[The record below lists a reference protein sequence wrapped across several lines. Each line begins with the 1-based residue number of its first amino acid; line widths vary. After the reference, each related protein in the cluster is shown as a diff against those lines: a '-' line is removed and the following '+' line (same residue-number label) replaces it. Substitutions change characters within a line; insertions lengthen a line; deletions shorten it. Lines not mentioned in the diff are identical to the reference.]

1 MSLIA
6 VIGKKG
12 LNGKKLSAQVQ
23 DAIDGGATMIMVKEP
38 QGVRYSEYF
47 QEAMEVRMTI
57 GSSDIPLIVY
67 DEEDIASGLGTD
79 GIHMEL
85 DGIQIGD
92 MRDMMG
98 TGKIIGVTVKDRLVA
113 KAAQKQGADYLLV
126 GPMFKSMDS
135 LSVTNGTITSSNS
148 SPFAMWAVVMTTPL
162 TKATL
167 SSVSKQ
173 ILSDK

>member
-1 MSLIA
+1 MKVDKSKVSLIA

-85 DGIQIGD
+85 DGIQLGD

-98 TGKIIGVTVKDRLVA
+98 TGKED
-113 KAAQKQGADYLLV
+113 D
-126 GPMFKSMDS
+126 
-135 LSVTNGTITSSNS
+135 
-148 SPFAMWAVVMTTPL
+148 
-162 TKATL
+162 TL
-167 SSVSKQ
+167 RCA
-173 ILSDK
+173 